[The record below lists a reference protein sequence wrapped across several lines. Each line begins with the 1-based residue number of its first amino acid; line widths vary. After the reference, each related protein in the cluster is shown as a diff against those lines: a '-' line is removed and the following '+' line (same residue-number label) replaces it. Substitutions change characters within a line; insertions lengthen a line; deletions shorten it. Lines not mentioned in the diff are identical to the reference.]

1 MPELMP
7 LAIGQPGRFAVER
20 RAAPRYRVGALVCC
34 RPAALA
40 AEAALAALLTDVS
53 SGGVGLV
60 LRYQFAPGTLLFLDL
75 SDLTMD
81 GQGPLLARVVHNSP
95 RPGGRW
101 LHGCALH
108 RPLNARQL
116 QACRAAAAD

>member
-1 MPELMP
+1 MPELTP
-7 LAIGQPGRFAVER
+7 LTTGQPEALAAER
-20 RAAPRYRVGALVCC
+20 RAAPRYRVGALVSC

-60 LRYQFAPGTLLFLDL
+60 LRYQFAPGTMLFLDL

-81 GQGPLLARVVHNSP
+81 GQGPLLARVVHVAP

-108 RPLNARQL
+108 RPLSPRQL